1 MDLPPPSL
9 ALVPLTVLYQDDYLV
24 AVNKPPGLLV
34 HRSDATPGNEPTLLR
49 HLRDQIGR
57 FLFPVH
63 RLDRPT
69 SGVMVY
75 ALSSEM
81 AARMNKLFSQRRV
94 VKTYRAIVR
103 GWMDDQGVIDLPL
116 REQLDFSMETYEQ
129 TSRSLQAARTCYR
142 TLARYE
148 MPWPMNGF
156 PTSRYSMVQVHPE
169 TGRWHQIRRHLN
181 HVAHPIIG
189 DHRHGDHRHNELFA
203 HHLGIHRMLLVAERL
218 EFPHPHTSIW
228 LTLTAPLGTS
238 FPPIRTG
245 IIVISRSETR

>member
-189 DHRHGDHRHNELFA
+189 DHRQRVLQSVNGRE
-203 HHLGIHRMLLVAERL
+203 
-218 EFPHPHTSIW
+218 
-228 LTLTAPLGTS
+228 TARAGP
-238 FPPIRTG
+238 FPPRGRRACAGNPIPATTN
-245 IIVISRSETR
+245 SSPTTWAFTACS